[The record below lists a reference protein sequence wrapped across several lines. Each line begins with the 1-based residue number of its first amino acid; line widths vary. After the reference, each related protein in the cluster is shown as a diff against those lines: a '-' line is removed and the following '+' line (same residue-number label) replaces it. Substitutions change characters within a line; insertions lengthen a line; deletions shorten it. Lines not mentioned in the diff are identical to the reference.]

1 MRALLSGRRACG
13 VSVRVEQSAQ
23 RFRPALTGIQPAYLS
38 HRCVQVLDVMLAKVD
53 GVQVANPR
61 LDVKA
66 ADRFVFPARAVLEC
80 HLSVEP
86 AIEVDGN
93 GERAI
98 DIYVRAGADAKQ
110 DLGELRFGLIFG
122 VERPEHRLTTL
133 AGQARRCV
141 IPHPP
146 TSVVLLLESGA
157 FSVEVLAGLGVSA
170 AAALVYGALHF
181 LVPFV
186 RR

>member
-141 IPHPP
+141 IPHP
-146 TSVVLLLESGA
+146 TNLRGS
-157 FSVEVLAGLGVSA
+157 SA
-170 AAALVYGALHF
+170 
-181 LVPFV
+181 
-186 RR
+186 